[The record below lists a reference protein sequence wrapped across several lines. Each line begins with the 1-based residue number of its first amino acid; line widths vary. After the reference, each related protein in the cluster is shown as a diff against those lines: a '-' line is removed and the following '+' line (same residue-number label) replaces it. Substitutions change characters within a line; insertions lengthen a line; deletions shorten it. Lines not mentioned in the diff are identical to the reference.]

1 MPITIK
7 KKEKETQ
14 GAFLRRFTKKI
25 QQSGVLMN
33 ARKSRF
39 HTRAANK
46 RAVRNN
52 ALRKVARKTE
62 IEILKKL
69 GKFEEKFGRNKWRK

>member
-1 MPITIK
+1 MPITIRK
-7 KKEKETQ
+7 KDKETQ

-39 HTRAANK
+39 HSRSLNK

-52 ALRKVARKTE
+52 ALRKVARKDE
-62 IEILKKL
+62 IETLKKL